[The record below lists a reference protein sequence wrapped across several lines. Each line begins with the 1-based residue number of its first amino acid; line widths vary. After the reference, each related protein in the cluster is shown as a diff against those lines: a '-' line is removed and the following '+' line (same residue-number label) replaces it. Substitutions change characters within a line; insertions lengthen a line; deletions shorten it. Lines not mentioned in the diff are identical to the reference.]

1 MPGTI
6 PAARKHLIDSIAAQ
20 ARSRRA
26 RKLPGSLPEFVQSY
40 YRGVDESDGIRRCPA
55 ARRCVIISRI
65 TEVAAS
71 SNIRGSNGQKLVFVY
86 FLSTLSL
93 LVSLI

>member
-20 ARSRRA
+20 ARARRA

-40 YRGVDESDGIRRCPA
+40 YRGVDETDLRTS
-55 ARRCVIISRI
+55 
-65 TEVAAS
+65 EAAS
-71 SNIRGSNGQKLVFVY
+71 LAAAAAAHLDFGAVRRASWARA
-86 FLSTLSL
+86 STSEGAHRRL
-93 LVSLI
+93 